1 VNSGTLPISPVP
13 GTGTR
18 RLVALLFFL
27 GAFLATARA
36 EIQFDVFLGYGDL
49 GGGGIIPEASWFPVV
64 CEVKNDGPTFDGV
77 IEVSSG
83 TYNSSQTR
91 RMVVELPTGTLKRLS
106 IPVFSAG
113 RFQNNWDV
121 RLLDERGNVRAE
133 HANLGPRMALSS
145 GVPLLGAL
153 PHGSV
158 GAPVIRQANARNT
171 DMQPAVARFAEGAIL
186 PDNPIEWE
194 GMDSF
199 YLNSE
204 EAPGLGVGQVNALL
218 AWLNAGGH
226 LIVGVEA
233 VSDINATPWLRNI
246 VPCDLAGMRSV
257 TNHAELQKW
266 LLSRDPSA
274 SVGNFATARLRHV
287 GPSGIAYSDVF
298 ANLPSDSDFEN
309 AELLVATGTLRNG
322 QVLASAGDTPLLI
335 TSHQG
340 RGRVTVLLFNPERD
354 PFRSWKNLPSF
365 WAKLAGVPPGLYK
378 EPPENPSMSMGYTID
393 SVFGAMIDSKQVRK
407 LPVEW
412 LLLLLILYLCVIGPL
427 DQYWLKRLKRPMLT
441 WITFPCYVVCF
452 SLLIYFIGYKLRA
465 GETEWNELHFVDVLV
480 NGDHA
485 ELRGRTYASIYSPVN
500 STYKVESDL
509 HYSTFRGEFRGNM
522 GGVQDEHADV
532 LQVGD
537 NFKADI
543 FVPVWTSQLYMSDWW
558 QTAEDIPLAV
568 NVASAGQ
575 DWSVV
580 VINRRDRPLSPVRLV
595 IGDIAYD
602 LGEIPAAT
610 NKTFKLPGHQGESLG
625 NFVGSHTGGFQDA
638 VQQRQYAF
646 GNSRGGRI
654 EDLPGSSMALSFLSV
669 GGLGNFETTPGL
681 DLSSLPEQ
689 GEAVLLAWE
698 TDYSPV
704 KPINQ
709 FPTRRSHKDTLWR
722 VAVPINPATATSP

>member
-1 VNSGTLPISPVP
+1 LPVP
-13 GTGTR
+13 GTATR

-77 IEVSSG
+77 IEVSAG
-83 TYNSSQTR
+83 NYNSSQTR

-121 RLLDERGNVRAE
+121 RLLDEHGSVRAE
-133 HANLGPRMALSS
+133 HANLVPRTALSS

-153 PHGSV
+153 PRGSV
-158 GAPVIRQANARNT
+158 GTPVIRQITARNA

-204 EAPGLGVGQVNALL
+204 EAPGLGLGQVNALL

-226 LIVGVEA
+226 LIIGVGA
-233 VSDINATPWLRNI
+233 VSDINATPWLRSI
-246 VPCDLAGMRSV
+246 VPCDLTGMHAV
-257 TNHAELQKW
+257 TNHTGLQEW
-266 LLSRDPSA
+266 LRDSSA
-274 SVGNFATARLRHV
+274 GSWNITSSRLRR
-287 GPSGIAYSDVF
+287 GIPSGAYPAVF
-298 ANLPSDSDFEN
+298 ANLPADSAFEN
-309 AELLVATGTLRNG
+309 TELLVAAGTPRNA
-322 QVLASAGDTPLLI
+322 QVLASDGDTPLLI

-340 RGRVTVLLFNPERD
+340 RGRVTVLLFDPERD

-365 WAKLAGVPPGLYK
+365 WAKLTGVPSGLYK
-378 EPPENPSMSMGYTID
+378 EPPENPSMSAGQSID

-441 WITFPCYVVCF
+441 WLTFPCYVVCF

-465 GETEWNELHFVDVLV
+465 GETEWNELHFVDVIV

-522 GGVQDEHADV
+522 GGGAQDEHAEV

-568 NVASAGQ
+568 NVVPAGQ

-580 VINRRDRPLSPVRLV
+580 VINRRDHPLSPARLV
-595 IGDIAYD
+595 IGEIVYD

-610 NKTFKLPGHQGESLG
+610 NKTFKLPGHQGERLAD
-625 NFVGSHTGGFQDA
+625 FVRSHVAGFQA
-638 VQQRQYAF
+638 AAQQRQYAF
-646 GNSRGGRI
+646 GNSGSGRI
-654 EDLPGSSMALSFLSV
+654 DDLPGSSMALSFLTS
-669 GGLGNFETTPGL
+669 GEPQSFETTPGL

-689 GEAVLLAWE
+689 GQAVLLAWE

-704 KPINQ
+704 KSINQ

-722 VAVPINPATATSP
+722 VAVPVNSATTLSP